1 LQEGAAVTVAT
12 GSPAPAI
19 PVGATGM
26 RPGSGLDEAGDGCA
40 GLGDLLVG
48 DRAALGGGLRDAV
61 LQVLVEQAEG
71 DGFQG
76 FRGGGD
82 LGEHVD
88 AVLVGLDHLR
98 DAADLAFD
106 PPQALEIGVLVL
118 GVAVHP
124 SSSGP
129 PEILCPPIGRSRRS
143 RRRLYTAPGTDEYR
157 TPPTGIEEGW
167 SWPSSVR
174 CWWCSPSAQAW
185 SWPGTGWRPRWR

>member
-1 LQEGAAVTVAT
+1 AF
-12 GSPAPAI
+12 
-19 PVGATGM
+19 
-26 RPGSGLDEAGDGCA
+26 
-40 GLGDLLVG
+40 
-48 DRAALGGGLRDAV
+48 GGGLRDAV

-129 PEILCPPIGRSRRS
+129 PENTMPPYQAKPTIPSEALHGAGDGRVSDAPYGYRGRMVVAEFGPLLVVLAVGAGLVLAGYGLAAALAVRPPLDDVLAFAGGLPPREHAVSRFH
-143 RRRLYTAPGTDEYR
+143 
-157 TPPTGIEEGW
+157 
-167 SWPSSVR
+167 VR
-174 CWWCSPSAQAW
+174 WYPVAMIFLA
-185 SWPGTGWRPRWR
+185 